1 MDRKFWISGVACT
14 IAAFAL
20 SFVVHGILLH
30 ADYAQL
36 PNLFRPEVEAQ
47 GYFHFMV
54 IAHIFIG
61 FAFAWIYRQG
71 ISSGTPWFIQ
81 GIRFGVAVA
90 CLVTIPTYLIYYTVQ
105 PMPGMMVAKQ
115 IVFDGIAVILTGL
128 VAAFINRE

>member
-1 MDRKFWISGVACT
+1 MDRKFWISGIACT
-14 IAAFAL
+14 IVAFAL
-20 SFVVHGILLH
+20 GFVVHGMLLQG
-30 ADYAQL
+30 DYAQL
-36 PNLFRPEVEAQ
+36 PNLFRPEAEAQ

-71 ISSGTPWFIQ
+71 ITPGVPWLLQ

-90 CLVTIPTYLIYYTVQ
+90 CLVTIPTYLIYYAVQ

-115 IVFDGIAVILTGL
+115 IIFDGIAVILTGI